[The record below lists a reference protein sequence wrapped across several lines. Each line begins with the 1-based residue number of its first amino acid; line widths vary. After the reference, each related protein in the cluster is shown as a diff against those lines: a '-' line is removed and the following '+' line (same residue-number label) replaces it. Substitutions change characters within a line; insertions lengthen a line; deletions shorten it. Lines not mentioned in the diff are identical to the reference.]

1 MFFCKD
7 NEEQR
12 KRQRAESPAFIVTY
26 IILIVTIVIQ
36 LFVFNMYITSIMGE
50 FIAMVIGGT
59 WATVGYIRQD
69 LWKLKGATLYL
80 LFLYGFIFAFAFSLI
95 SPVAVFI
102 KDSVEFKVCFILFMK
117 YFCVLFPTCIIVTLL
132 ICIAVKYKNAKYE
145 TKK

>member
-1 MFFCKD
+1 
-7 NEEQR
+7 
-12 KRQRAESPAFIVTY
+12 
-26 IILIVTIVIQ
+26 
-36 LFVFNMYITSIMGE
+36 MYITSIMGE